1 MTKPKKEIQ
10 IDGPANLLATV
21 PHLLGF
27 NPENS
32 LVIVAV
38 KGEQDQVV
46 VTMTIDLPEKI
57 DEDFIQN
64 LCETIKR

>member
-1 MTKPKKEIQ
+1 MTKTNKEVQ

-32 LVIVAV
+32 LVVVAL
-38 KGEQDQVV
+38 KGENDQVV
-46 VTMTIDLPEKI
+46 VTMTLDLP
-57 DEDFIQN
+57 Q
-64 LCETIKR
+64 TT